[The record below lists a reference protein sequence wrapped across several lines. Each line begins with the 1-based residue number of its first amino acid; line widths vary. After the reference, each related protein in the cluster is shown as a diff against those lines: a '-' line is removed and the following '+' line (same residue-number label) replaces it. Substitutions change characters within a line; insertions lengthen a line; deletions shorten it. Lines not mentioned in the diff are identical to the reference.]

1 MHSLSLSLSLS
12 LYLSLYLYLYLSL
25 WLQVEVLVMR
35 ALSLGLV
42 RGTIDQVDGVAI
54 LTWVQPRVLS
64 REQVGTMAERFKAWT
79 ATVDATAAAME
90 ARAPELF
97 VQ

>member
-1 MHSLSLSLSLS
+1 MSESAKS
-12 LYLSLYLYLYLSL
+12 
-25 WLQVEVLVMR
+25 ETMR
-35 ALSLGLV
+35 HIKLEKGA
-42 RGTIDQVDGVAI
+42 DGVAI
-54 LTWVQPRVLS
+54 LTWGQPRVLS
-64 REQVGTMAERFKAWT
+64 KEQVGTMAERFKAWT